1 MSKLAERLKELRNV
15 KGLRQSDLA
24 ELLNVP
30 RSTLATWETGK
41 FNPDL
46 KTIEKLSEILG
57 VSTDYLLGK
66 IDKEEENKEPLSIRL
81 KKLRA
86 LLGITQEQFA
96 KRSEIPLE
104 IITAIENDQE
114 VDPVVFMKLDI
125 LGTLLTFEKLKDRIV
140 PFSEMKKI
148 PILGKIC
155 AGNGEPA
162 YEEILGYAYDP
173 KGNSDFSLL
182 VKGDSMSPKFNDGD
196 LVYVKKQTHA
206 RSGQYVVAYAN
217 GDECI
222 LRRYIH
228 SNISNVVILEPEN
241 PEYEKVILVLR
252 DNPKWGIIGVV
263 TGKYSK
269 ENY

>member
-104 IITAIENDQE
+104 IITAIENNQE

-196 LVYVKKQTHA
+196 LVYVKKQIHA

-241 PEYEKVILVLR
+241 PEYEKVILVLQ

>member
-1 MSKLAERLKELRNV
+1 MSKFSERLRELRLE
-15 KGLRQSDLA
+15 KGFTQGSLA
-24 ELLNVP
+24 KLINSS
-30 RSTLATWETGK
+30 RSTLANWETGK

-104 IITAIENDQE
+104 IITAIENNQE

-148 PILGKIC
+148 PIEKRH
-155 AGNGEPA
+155 
-162 YEEILGYAYDP
+162 YD
-173 KGNSDFSLL
+173 
-182 VKGDSMSPKFNDGD
+182 
-196 LVYVKKQTHA
+196 
-206 RSGQYVVAYAN
+206 
-217 GDECI
+217 
-222 LRRYIH
+222 
-228 SNISNVVILEPEN
+228 
-241 PEYEKVILVLR
+241 
-252 DNPKWGIIGVV
+252 
-263 TGKYSK
+263 
-269 ENY
+269 